1 MTKLVVEKSYFI
13 FNILYKQKGSVEMNL
28 PIGPTLANAF
38 PCYVKKWPGQFSCK
52 LNLDQFIKDDM

>member
-28 PIGPTLANAF
+28 PIGPTLANVF
-38 PCYVKKWPGQFSCK
+38 PCFFCEEMARAVAS
-52 LNLDQFIKDDM
+52 